1 MRLAID
7 GRELCGRPTG
17 VGRFLSHLLAA
28 WAMLPDAREHEY
40 LLYLP
45 EAAALHIPP
54 GLRVHLRVIPG
65 GSGTWWEQV
74 RLASAVRRDR
84 PDVLFC
90 PAYTAPLTAPVPVVV
105 ALHDV
110 SFLAHPEWFPA
121 RSRLR
126 RRLLARLS
134 ARRAV
139 SVFTISEFSRQE
151 IMSRLRVARDR
162 VRVVPLA
169 PGGPPAIPAPA
180 REPMVLYVGSIFNR
194 RHLPELITA
203 CGRVSLGHPEVRLE
217 VVGEDR
223 TYPPQD
229 LRAVAAACGME
240 GRLSLRSYVPD
251 EELGVLYGKASA
263 FAFLSDYEGFG
274 LTPLEA
280 IAAGVPAVAGDTAVA
295 REVCADAALYVP
307 TRDVGAIAA
316 ALELALF
323 DPDARQRLLAAA
335 PAALARYS
343 WERVGRE
350 TLAVLLDAAGRRD

>member
-1 MRLAID
+1 
-7 GRELCGRPTG
+7 
-17 VGRFLSHLLAA
+17 
-28 WAMLPDAREHEY
+28 
-40 LLYLP
+40 
-45 EAAALHIPP
+45 
-54 GLRVHLRVIPG
+54 
-65 GSGTWWEQV
+65 
-74 RLASAVRRDR
+74 
-84 PDVLFC
+84 
-90 PAYTAPLTAPVPVVV
+90 
-105 ALHDV
+105 
-110 SFLAHPEWFPA
+110 
-121 RSRLR
+121 
-126 RRLLARLS
+126 
-134 ARRAV
+134 
-139 SVFTISEFSRQE
+139 
-151 IMSRLRVARDR
+151 
-162 VRVVPLA
+162 
-169 PGGPPAIPAPA
+169 
-180 REPMVLYVGSIFNR
+180 
-194 RHLPELITA
+194 
-203 CGRVSLGHPEVRLE
+203 
-217 VVGEDR
+217 
-223 TYPPQD
+223 
-229 LRAVAAACGME
+229 ME